1 MANKYEKDRK
11 KNYLIDAYYYRYQ
24 IEICRKIVFSS
35 IPKYFSDR
43 FLNWPVRFI
52 LLLKFLDPFPF
63 LFRIRYFQEKG
74 KIQWCKNKLVR
85 QQLQDSNVKF
95 SAQHKH
101 CVY

>member
-11 KNYLIDAYYYRYQ
+11 TNFLIDTYYYRYE
-24 IEICRKIVFSS
+24 IESCRNFSS
-35 IPKYFSDR
+35 SPKYFSDR
-43 FLNWPVRFI
+43 FLNLPVSFI

-85 QQLQDSNVKF
+85 QQLQDSNVEF
-95 SAQHKH
+95 SSQQQH